1 MNVGSIDSAAQM
13 GIDWVGSPRPS
24 SAPEAPDTRW
34 IDKRADEIKDRVEI
48 SALARRKQAGE
59 DDAKVSGGKDVK
71 DLEKREK
78 EVKAHEQAHLAAGGG
93 VVQGGAKYSYEAGPD
108 GKRYVNGGEV
118 QVSVSVDSAS
128 PSRTIQQ
135 AQKAQ
140 QAALAPAD
148 PSPQDRAAAAQA
160 AQIAAQASQEI
171 SRQQN
176 QAGADVADANAKRSI
191 VQTQGMTAYSRAQA
205 PSIQSGASWIG

>member
-1 MNVGSIDSAAQM
+1 MTVGSIDSAAQM

-34 IDKRADEIKDRVEI
+34 IDRRADEIRDRVEI

-59 DDAKVSGGKDVK
+59 DEAKVPGGKDVK

-118 QVSVSVDSAS
+118 QVSVSVDSAN
-128 PSRTIQQ
+128 PARTLQQ

-160 AQIAAQASQEI
+160 AQMAAQASQELAK
-171 SRQQN
+171 QQN
-176 QAGADVADANAKRSI
+176 QTSSETASTESKRSLA
-191 VQTQGMTAYSRAQA
+191 QSQGMAAYSRAQV
-205 PSIQSGASWIG
+205 PSVNSGVSWIG